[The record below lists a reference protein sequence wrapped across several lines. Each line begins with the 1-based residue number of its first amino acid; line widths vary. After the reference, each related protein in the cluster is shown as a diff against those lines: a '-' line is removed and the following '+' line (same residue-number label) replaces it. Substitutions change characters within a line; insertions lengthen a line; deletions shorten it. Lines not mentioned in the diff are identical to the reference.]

1 MRLQWYLQTWF
12 IALMFSMWLLVVP
25 AIIGIVLL
33 ILQQKKLN
41 EMKKEWDKVGFG
53 DLVAIKEEK
62 DKIKKE
68 IKELEN
74 RKKVYE
80 KYIAELEEKKKQK
93 ESELVVLD
101 DELLLQSFG
110 MYEPKYN
117 LTNSEEYKQRLDEI
131 RNKQKQLIRE
141 KRATDHFDNWSY
153 EGSVQKGR
161 AFTNNNIKMVI
172 RAFNAECDE
181 AISKVKFNNV
191 ESMEKR
197 IRKAYDTINKINRYN
212 RVSIRKEYLDLKL
225 EELYLAYEYELKKRE
240 EQEEQRLIKERMREE
255 KRVQEE
261 IERMK
266 KKIEKEEQHFNQA
279 IKELNDRLATAKDEE
294 KEELKKKIRELE
306 EKLAEVEKAK
316 KDVEYR
322 EQNTRAGY
330 VYIISNIGSFGED
343 VYKIGMTR
351 RLEPMDRVKELGDAS
366 VPFPFD
372 VHAMIFSEDA
382 PKLEKDLHD
391 AFNHRRVNLVN
402 ERKEFFNVTLA
413 EIERVVKEKHN
424 KTVEFTKL
432 AEAEEYRKTLALRKK
447 MEEKEKQLVG
457 VN

>member
-1 MRLQWYLQTWF
+1 MKLKWYLQTWF
-12 IALMFSMWLLVVP
+12 IALMISMWLLVVP

-53 DLVAIKEEK
+53 DLIAINEEK

-68 IKELEN
+68 IEELEN

-80 KYIAELEEKKKQK
+80 KHIAELEEQKKQK

-110 MYEPKYN
+110 LYEPKYN
-117 LTNSEEYKQRLDEI
+117 LTNSEEYKKRLDEI
-131 RNKQKQLIRE
+131 RNKQKQLVRE

-225 EELYLAYEYELKKRE
+225 EELYLAYEYEQKKRE

-279 IKELNDRLATAKDEE
+279 IKELNDRLAIANDQE
-294 KEELKKKIRELE
+294 KAELEKKIKELE
-306 EKLAEVEKAK
+306 EKLAEVKKAK
-316 KDVEYR
+316 RDVEFR

-330 VYIISNIGSFGED
+330 VYIISNIGSFGEN

-382 PKLEKDLHD
+382 PKLEQDLHN
-391 AFNHRRVNLVN
+391 AFNHKRVNLVN
-402 ERKEFFNVTLA
+402 ERKEFFNVALE

-447 MEEKEKQLVG
+447 MEE
-457 VN
+457 